1 MEFVPL
7 LATLLKGRMAGATL
21 HAKHAIKKLK
31 FRMSL
36 LHVCIHRYKL
46 EIKVEDKN
54 NANFIFWDDQCFKF
68 IEKSVADQIQ
78 LMKDEGED
86 DLKVY
91 LDPLDKMLECTLA
104 MRIRMQPKVKS
115 FFCNVC
121 LLTPTSLNP

>member
-78 LMKDEGED
+78 LMKD
-86 DLKVY
+86 V
-91 LDPLDKMLECTLA
+91 CTFNF
-104 MRIRMQPKVKS
+104 S
-115 FFCNVC
+115 F
-121 LLTPTSLNP
+121 